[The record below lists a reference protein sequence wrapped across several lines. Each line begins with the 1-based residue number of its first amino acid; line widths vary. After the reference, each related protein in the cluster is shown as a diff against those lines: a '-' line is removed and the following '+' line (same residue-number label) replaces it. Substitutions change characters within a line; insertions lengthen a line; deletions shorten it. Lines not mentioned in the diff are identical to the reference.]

1 MWAYVMTAG
10 IALFGSIVTGIM
22 TLLESK
28 RTVADNIDVALH
40 VALVVLFCVLV
51 LVLVASKG
59 RALVAG
65 GGGGQMAVLV
75 LLSGSVAI
83 YRLIEESK
91 EAPRGFAGV
100 PLALKLQAGIMASV
114 PVVYLVTL
122 LIIKQ
127 SG

>member
-28 RTVADNIDVALH
+28 RTIAANTDVALH
-40 VALVVLFCVLV
+40 AALVVVFCVFV
-51 LVLVASKG
+51 LVVVGSRG

-75 LLSGSVAI
+75 LLSGSAAI

-91 EAPRGFAGV
+91 EMTFAGV
-100 PLALKLQAGIMASV
+100 PLALKLQAGVMAAV